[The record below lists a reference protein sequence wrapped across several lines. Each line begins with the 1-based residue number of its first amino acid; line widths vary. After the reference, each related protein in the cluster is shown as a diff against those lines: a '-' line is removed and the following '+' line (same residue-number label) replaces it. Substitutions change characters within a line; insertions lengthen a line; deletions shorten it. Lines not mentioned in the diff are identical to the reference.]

1 MERLNNTNIQEYV
14 GVLVEVIEE
23 VQGPIGGGI
32 ILQATDEQ
40 EYVIIEG
47 HHLVPFL
54 RQRVRIAGR
63 LHKVGEKKSLE
74 VLEINQIQL
83 NGTLQ

>member
-1 MERLNNTNIQEYV
+1 MASLNNTTVHEYF
-14 GVLVEVIEE
+14 GVLVEVLEE
-23 VQGPIGGGI
+23 VQGQLGGGI

-40 EYVIIEG
+40 EYVILDGYHMI
-47 HHLVPFL
+47 PFL

-63 LHKVGEKKSLE
+63 LHQIGKKKSLE